1 MPIIARGLMMQNKSC
16 NRHGM
21 GIATVALIDSTVR
34 VTMRQSDNVPIARL
48 VAMAPSNREEAM
60 GARLLSKPTAPDDP
74 IIGLN
79 PCSAGRIT
87 RDSRDITQPCNHH
100 RQHCGGQGAENG
112 ETGAKVN
119 VVPTIIN
126 LCRHARAKVSGRSSR
141 RGRYA
146 PAAMP
151 ARSST
156 STSGRH
162 SMVTKPGVCST
173 RRSQARI
180 AGKVDRS

>member
-100 RQHCGGQGAENG
+100 RQHCGGQDAENG
-112 ETGAKVN
+112 KTGAKVN

-126 LCRHARAKVSGRSSR
+126 LCRYARAKVSGRS
-141 RGRYA
+141 
-146 PAAMP
+146 
-151 ARSST
+151 
-156 STSGRH
+156 
-162 SMVTKPGVCST
+162 
-173 RRSQARI
+173 
-180 AGKVDRS
+180 